1 MAFYKY
7 LGQKEHV
14 ESFIKGNMLFSNIK
28 KFRELEDTND
38 GRADEHDGMYSVNG
52 CREEIDTIR
61 INFLSNN
68 SDGQIMCVSKDLPE
82 NDLWANKKLGE
93 WIIKI
98 EDEAEFIKRMKDAAK
113 KEELE
118 IMHKPVEYRSKWDG
132 IDDSQDI
139 FEKMSIYGP
148 DYLFFMKRDEPKYT
162 TQKEYRFL
170 LKNAPKGKEFHWLR
184 LGDINNLCEV
194 ISKPNLNTRG

>member
-14 ESFIKGNMLFSNIK
+14 ESFIKGNMLFSNIQ

-38 GRADEHDGMYSVNG
+38 GRADKHDGMYSVNG
-52 CREEIDTIR
+52 CREETETIR

-68 SDGQIMCVSKDLPE
+68 SDSQIMCVAKDLSE
-82 NDLWANKKLGE
+82 NDLWANADLGK

-98 EDEAEFIKRMKDAAK
+98 EDEAEFIKRLKEAAK
-113 KEELE
+113 KDGFK
-118 IMHKPVEYRSKWDG
+118 IMHKPVEYRSKWES

-148 DYLFFMKRDEPKYT
+148 DYLSFVKRDEPKYK

-170 LKNAPKGKEFHWLR
+170 LKNAPKGKENYWLR
-184 LGDINNLCEV
+184 LDNISDLCE
-194 ISKPNLNTRG
+194 ILAKPN